1 MTETDTADAI
11 MLAEISTLI
20 YETAT
25 KLFSIPSSTIQ
36 VLFQEMILSFATDT
50 LLRSLNEASDISDS
64 LTCAPAR
71 PFVELC
77 VCIETFNKRGDMPC
91 RRD

>member
-64 LTCAPAR
+64 LTCSP
-71 PFVELC
+71 PFC
-77 VCIETFNKRGDMPC
+77 
-91 RRD
+91 